1 MSDLSARLRAL
12 LVDEPTL
19 REVSMF
25 GGRAFM
31 VNGKI
36 IVSALKDG
44 NLLVRVSAEK
54 HDELLLQPGAVPA
67 EMGAGRSMGPGWITI
82 KSETIADTGSL
93 SGWVAAAMAHNR
105 TITGV

>member
-1 MSDLSARLRAL
+1 MSDLSPRLRAL

-25 GGRAFM
+25 GGRVFM

-44 NLLVRVSAEK
+44 NLLVRVVAEK

-82 KSETIADTGSL
+82 KSEAIADTGSL
-93 SGWVAAAMAHNR
+93 
-105 TITGV
+105 